1 VFAQVAESGPLLAAI
16 TVSALAGLV
25 SFLSPCILPLVPAYL
40 SYVTGLG
47 GADLDAALGTDPAGR
62 PVPGSAPAATVAA
75 TGTTAVAAPVAAAS
89 TAAASATILTRRR
102 ARGRVTAGV
111 ALFVAG
117 FTAVF
122 VLVSLAAST
131 LGRTLLLR
139 QREIEVAAGLLIIL
153 LGVAFLGL
161 VPGLQREWRIRR
173 LPAAGLAGAPVLGA
187 VFALSWT
194 PCLSPTLAAVLGLA
208 AVEGSAGRGAVLATA
223 YGLGLGFPFLL
234 FGLGFRRLLGVFAVI
249 RRHSGWVTRI
259 GGVMLVLL
267 GLALVTG
274 AWTEVINWL
283 RATVGPGEVGI

>member
-1 VFAQVAESGPLLAAI
+1 MFAEVAESGPLLAAI

-62 PVPGSAPAATVAA
+62 PLPGPAAADAPADVATVDVAGAVIGTA
-75 TGTTAVAAPVAAAS
+75 T
-89 TAAASATILTRRR
+89 LTRGR
-102 ARGRVTAGV
+102 ARGRVVAGV

-117 FTAVF
+117 FTVVF
-122 VLVSLAAST
+122 VLVSLGASA

-139 QREIEVAAGLLIIL
+139 QREIEVAAGLLIIV
-153 LGVAFLGL
+153 LGAAFLGL
-161 VPGLQREWRIRR
+161 IPGIRREWRIRR
-173 LPAAGLAGAPVLGA
+173 LPAAGLTGAPVLGA

-223 YGLGLGFPFLL
+223 YGLGLGLPFLL
-234 FGLGFRRLLGVFAVI
+234 FGLGFRRLLGMFAVI

-259 GGVMLVLL
+259 GGVMLILL

-274 AWTEVINWL
+274 VWTEIINWL

>member
-1 VFAQVAESGPLLAAI
+1 MFAQVAESGPLLAAI
-16 TVSALAGLV
+16 AVSALAGLV

-62 PVPGSAPAATVAA
+62 QVSADPA
-75 TGTTAVAAPVAAAS
+75 TGTATA
-89 TAAASATILTRRR
+89 TLTRRR
-102 ARGRVTAGV
+102 VRGRVTAGV
-111 ALFVAG
+111 ALFVVG
-117 FTAVF
+117 FTVVF
-122 VLVSLAAST
+122 VLISLAAST

-139 QREIEVAAGLLIIL
+139 QREIEVVAGVAIIV
-153 LGVAFLGL
+153 LGAAFLGL
-161 VPGLQREWRIRR
+161 VPGLQREWRFRR

-208 AVEGSAGRGAVLATA
+208 AVEGSAGRGAVLASA
-223 YGLGLGFPFLL
+223 YGLGLGLPFLL
-234 FGLGFRRLLGVFAVI
+234 FGLGFRRLLGMFAVI
-249 RRHSGWVTRI
+249 RRHSVWVTRI

-274 AWTEVINWL
+274 TWTEAINWL

>member
-16 TVSALAGLV
+16 AVSALAGLV

-62 PVPGSAPAATVAA
+62 PVTTVTASAS
-75 TGTTAVAAPVAAAS
+75 AAS
-89 TAAASATILTRRR
+89 TDTATLTRRR
-102 ARGRVTAGV
+102 VRGRVAAGV
-111 ALFVAG
+111 ALFVTG
-117 FTAVF
+117 FTVVF

-131 LGRTLLLR
+131 LGRALLLR
-139 QREIEVAAGLLIIL
+139 QREIEVVAGLLIIL
-153 LGVAFLGL
+153 LGVTFLGL
-161 VPGLQREWRIRR
+161 VPGLQREWRIHR

-208 AVEGSAGRGAVLATA
+208 AVEGSAVRGAVLATA
-223 YGLGLGFPFLL
+223 YGFGLGLPFLL
-234 FGLGFRRLLGVFAVI
+234 FGLGFRRLLGGFAVI

-259 GGVMLVLL
+259 GGVMLILL

>member
-1 VFAQVAESGPLLAAI
+1 MFARVAESGPLLAAI
-16 TVSALAGLV
+16 AVSALAGLV

-47 GADLDAALGTDPAGR
+47 GADLDAAVGPDRTDRDEALAG
-62 PVPGSAPAATVAA
+62 VGV
-75 TGTTAVAAPVAAAS
+75 V
-89 TAAASATILTRRR
+89 TRRR
-102 ARGRVTAGV
+102 VQGRVALGV
-111 ALFVAG
+111 GLFVLG

-122 VLVSLAAST
+122 VILSVTVSTIGAA
-131 LGRTLLLR
+131 LLIR
-139 QREIEVAAGLLIIL
+139 QRAIEIGAGLVIIM

-161 VPGLQREWRIRR
+161 IPGLQNEWRLRR

-208 AVEGSAGRGAVLATA
+208 AVSGSAVRGAVLATA
-223 YGLGLGFPFLL
+223 YGLGLGVPFVL

-249 RRHSGWVTRI
+249 RRHSLWVTRI
-259 GGVMLVLL
+259 GGAMLILL

-274 AWTEVINWL
+274 VWLDFINWL

>member
-16 TVSALAGLV
+16 AVSALAGLV

-62 PVPGSAPAATVAA
+62 PVPAGP
-75 TGTTAVAAPVAAAS
+75 GTATAVA
-89 TAAASATILTRRR
+89 TIDPALTRRR
-102 ARGRVTAGV
+102 VRGRVTAGV
-111 ALFVAG
+111 ALFVVG
-117 FTAVF
+117 FTVVF
-122 VLVSLAAST
+122 VLISLAAST

-139 QREIEVAAGLLIIL
+139 QREIEVVAGLAIIL

-161 VPGLQREWRIRR
+161 VPGLRREWRFRR

-208 AVEGSAGRGAVLATA
+208 AVEGSAGRGAVLASA
-223 YGLGLGFPFLL
+223 YGLGLGLPFLL
-234 FGLGFRRLLGVFAVI
+234 FGLGFRRLLGMFAVI
-249 RRHSGWVTRI
+249 RRHSVWVTRI

-274 AWTEVINWL
+274 TWTEAINWL

>member
-1 VFAQVAESGPLLAAI
+1 MFAQVAESGPLLAAI
-16 TVSALAGLV
+16 AVSALAGLV

-62 PVPGSAPAATVAA
+62 PVSADPATR
-75 TGTTAVAAPVAAAS
+75 
-89 TAAASATILTRRR
+89 TAAASASSAAVPNATATVDPALTRRR
-102 ARGRVTAGV
+102 VRGRVTAGV
-111 ALFVAG
+111 ALFVVG
-117 FTAVF
+117 FTVVF
-122 VLVSLAAST
+122 VLISLAAST

-139 QREIEVAAGLLIIL
+139 QREIEVVAGLAIIL
-153 LGVAFLGL
+153 LGTAFLGL

-173 LPAAGLAGAPVLGA
+173 LPATGLAGAPVLGA

-223 YGLGLGFPFLL
+223 YGLGLGLPFLL
-234 FGLGFRRLLGVFAVI
+234 FGLGFRRLLGMFAVI
-249 RRHSGWVTRI
+249 RRHSVWVTRI

-274 AWTEVINWL
+274 TWTEAINWL